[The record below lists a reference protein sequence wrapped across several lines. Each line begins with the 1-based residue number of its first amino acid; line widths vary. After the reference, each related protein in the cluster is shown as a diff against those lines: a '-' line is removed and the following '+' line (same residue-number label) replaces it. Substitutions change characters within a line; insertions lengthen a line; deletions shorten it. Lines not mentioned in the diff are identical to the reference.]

1 VSLIARIDERTLAS
15 VSGSGRFVE
24 EFKRDSIKLDEDIIV
39 VILKNTNKTKQHNP
53 RKINIQ

>member
-1 VSLIARIDERTLAS
+1 MVSFIARIDERTFAS

-39 VILKNTNKTKQHNP
+39 TIWKKN
-53 RKINIQ
+53 KIT